1 MPIELTSPSLEE
13 SLDPMESVVSIPL
26 VEANATIAP
35 TEGSSTDSDPI
46 GMEIIITLIGLFV
59 LYGLIR
65 LLIGMLPYIFGLAF
79 LGLLGFLLIR

>member
-13 SLDPMESVVSIPL
+13 SLDPMESVVAIPL
-26 VEANATIAP
+26 VEANATTAP
-35 TEGSSTDSDPI
+35 TEGSGTHSDPI
-46 GMEIIITLIGLFV
+46 DTEIVFVLIGLLV